1 MKIAVVL
8 RGLPRYEPFDLAKK
22 LLDALVLKRFDA
34 ETVVEDGVIR
44 VITKKHEFRLIMQIP
59 TLSEHTD
66 IKKTTSWKSVFVGK
80 ILSSKECDK
89 IINGY
94 NPDYAVCNTFVPAFD
109 AAVHYQKKHHGEI
122 ISTDDKYRT
131 LYLFND
137 ICQHV
142 NYLHS
147 KQALIEYAIKSDW
160 YPDLILN
167 TRYDLIHFFESHSY
181 IDDWE
186 EYLSLR
192 PQGAHSPMQYEFN
205 IGSQSVY
212 PKRMECY
219 GNKIWISDWSFFET
233 WSKQDF
239 LRQKNYN
246 VAQAAIDFVDS
257 DLFHMYT
264 TTSNQNSHFYW
275 HCLFKDYIIQ
285 STPDFGAIQHF
296 SVLVRNM
303 DRWSHKALLETND
316 PIALKARMRKI
327 SQDNPVVLS
336 RPQAKPPQNIV
347 EERWKFYSTAAKEF
361 NDENRSI
368 T

>member
-8 RGLPRYEPFDLAKK
+8 RGLPRYEPFDLGRK
-22 LLDALVLKRFDA
+22 LLDALVLKRFDT
-34 ETVVEDGVIR
+34 ETVEEDGVIR

-66 IKKTTSWKSVFVGK
+66 IKKTTTWKSVFVGK

-94 NPDYAVCNTFVPAFD
+94 KPDYAVCNTFVAAFD
-109 AAVHYQKKHHGEI
+109 AAVHYHKKHHGEI
-122 ISTDDKYRT
+122 ISTDDKCRT
-131 LYLFND
+131 LYLFNE

-160 YPDLILN
+160 YPDLVLN
-167 TRYDLIHFFESHSY
+167 TRYDLIHFFENHRY

-186 EYLSLR
+186 KHLR
-192 PQGAHSPMQYEFN
+192 RTQGAQSPMQVEFN

-212 PKRMECY
+212 PRRMECY
-219 GNKIWISDWSFFET
+219 GNKIWMSDWSFFET

-246 VAQAAIDFVDS
+246 AAQAAIDFVDS

-264 TTSNQNSHFYW
+264 TTSYQNVHFYW
-275 HCLFKDYIIQ
+275 HCLYKDYIIQ
-285 STPDFGAIQHF
+285 SIPDFDDGYMY
-296 SVLVRNM
+296 VLVKNM

-316 PIALKARMRKI
+316 PIALKARMQKI
-327 SQDNPVVLS
+327 AQDNPS
-336 RPQAKPPQNIV
+336 TWPRPAPAKPPPNIV
-347 EERWKFYSTAAKEF
+347 EQRWKFYSTAAKEF
-361 NDENRSI
+361 HDENSSI